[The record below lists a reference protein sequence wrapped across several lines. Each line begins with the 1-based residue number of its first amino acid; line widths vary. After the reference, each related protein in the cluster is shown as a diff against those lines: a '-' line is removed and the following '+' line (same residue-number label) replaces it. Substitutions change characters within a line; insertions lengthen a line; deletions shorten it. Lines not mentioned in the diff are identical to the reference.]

1 MEETGIGVAA
11 AWVMRGGAVDEG
23 WGGVGEAKAWLVVT
37 AVHEAE
43 AWRRGKGGEGRE
55 KIRRRGEGV

>member
-1 MEETGIGVAA
+1 MAA
-11 AWVMRGGAVDEG
+11 AVDEG

-43 AWRRGKGGEGRE
+43 AWRRGKGGEDRE